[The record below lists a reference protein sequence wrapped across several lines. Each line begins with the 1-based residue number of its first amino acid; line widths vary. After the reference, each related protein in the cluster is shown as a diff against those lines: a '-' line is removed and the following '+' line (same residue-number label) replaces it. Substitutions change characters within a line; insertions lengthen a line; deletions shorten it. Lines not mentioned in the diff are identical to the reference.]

1 MTSSQHFGVGVDA
14 EEKERLRAV
23 EVELAKLQT
32 KVGVIWGVVMFIGG
46 TIGSTL
52 LVGVMTMLIQGAPK

>member
-1 MTSSQHFGVGVDA
+1 MSP
-14 EEKERLRAV
+14 EEQERLRDV

-32 KVGVIWGVVMFIGG
+32 KVGVIWAITLFIGG

-52 LVGVMTMLIQGAPK
+52 LVGVMTMLMQGGAK